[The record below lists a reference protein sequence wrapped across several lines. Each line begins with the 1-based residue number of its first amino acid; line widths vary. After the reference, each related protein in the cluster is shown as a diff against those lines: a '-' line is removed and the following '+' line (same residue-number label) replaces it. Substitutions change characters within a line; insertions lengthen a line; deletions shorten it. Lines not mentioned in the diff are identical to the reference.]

1 MRGTIIHGLCRGK
14 QSAWLSANRTVS
26 GEPATPATKS
36 QLVLRS
42 ETNITTALV
51 PLYHVAARQYIT
63 SRNARYITNFKENQ
77 MRKRNISIP
86 IRVTEKELSV
96 IDKKAARA
104 RLTRTEY
111 LITCALGKE
120 ITLIEDLK
128 PILADLR
135 RIGNNLNQLTRLA
148 NMGKIQG
155 VNLGECRAALEQTY
169 TAIHTLAKRRNDTW
183 QHS

>member
-1 MRGTIIHGLCRGK
+1 
-14 QSAWLSANRTVS
+14 
-26 GEPATPATKS
+26 
-36 QLVLRS
+36 
-42 ETNITTALV
+42 
-51 PLYHVAARQYIT
+51 
-63 SRNARYITNFKENQ
+63 

-96 IDKKAARA
+96 IDKKAAKA

-135 RIGNNLNQLTRLA
+135 RVGNNLNQLTRLA
-148 NMGKIQG
+148 NMGQIQG
-155 VNLGECRAALEQTY
+155 VNLDECRAALEQTY

>member
-1 MRGTIIHGLCRGK
+1 
-14 QSAWLSANRTVS
+14 
-26 GEPATPATKS
+26 
-36 QLVLRS
+36 
-42 ETNITTALV
+42 
-51 PLYHVAARQYIT
+51 
-63 SRNARYITNFKENQ
+63 
-77 MRKRNISIP
+77 MRKRNIAIP

-96 IDKKAARA
+96 IDRKAARA

-155 VNLGECRAALEQTY
+155 VNLSECRAALEQTY

>member
-1 MRGTIIHGLCRGK
+1 MSEHIIHSFAVASILFTALLWQAERVAFR
-14 QSAWLSANRTVS
+14 QSHKKS
-26 GEPATPATKS
+26 GEPEAPSIFT
-36 QLVLRS
+36 S
-42 ETNITTALV
+42 EKGKN
-51 PLYHVAARQYIT
+51 
-63 SRNARYITNFKENQ
+63 

-96 IDKKAARA
+96 IDKKASKA

-148 NMGKIQG
+148 NMNQIRA
-155 VNLGECRAALEQTY
+155 VNLDECAEMLERTY
-169 TAIHTLAKRRNDTW
+169 EAIHELAKRKNSTW

>member
-1 MRGTIIHGLCRGK
+1 MRERIIHGLCRGK
-14 QSAWLSANRTVS
+14 QSAWLSANRTKR
-26 GEPATPATKS
+26 GCTRTPYNKNS
-36 QLVLRS
+36 
-42 ETNITTALV
+42 
-51 PLYHVAARQYIT
+51 
-63 SRNARYITNFKENQ
+63 NFKENQ

-96 IDKKAARA
+96 IDKKATKA

>member
-1 MRGTIIHGLCRGK
+1 
-14 QSAWLSANRTVS
+14 
-26 GEPATPATKS
+26 
-36 QLVLRS
+36 
-42 ETNITTALV
+42 
-51 PLYHVAARQYIT
+51 
-63 SRNARYITNFKENQ
+63 

-96 IDKKAARA
+96 IDRKAARA

-135 RIGNNLNQLTRLA
+135 RVGNNLNQLTRLA

-155 VNLGECRAALEQTY
+155 VNLGECRAALEQAY
-169 TAIHTLAKRRNDTW
+169 IAIHTLAKRRNDTW

>member
-1 MRGTIIHGLCRGK
+1 MRERIIHGLCRGK

-26 GEPATPATKS
+26 GEPETPLTKF
-36 QLVLRS
+36 
-42 ETNITTALV
+42 ITT
-51 PLYHVAARQYIT
+51 RG
-63 SRNARYITNFKENQ
+63 NF

-96 IDKKAARA
+96 IDRKAARA

-111 LITCALGKE
+111 LITCALAKE
-120 ITLIEDLK
+120 ITFIEDLK

>member
-1 MRGTIIHGLCRGK
+1 MKDGIIHSFAVASRARGFPPIAQK
-14 QSAWLSANRTVS
+14 S
-26 GEPATPATKS
+26 GVPEPPSIFT
-36 QLVLRS
+36 S
-42 ETNITTALV
+42 EKGKT
-51 PLYHVAARQYIT
+51 
-63 SRNARYITNFKENQ
+63 

-86 IRVTEKELSV
+86 IRVTEKELNT
-96 IDKKAARA
+96 INKKAEKA
-104 RLTRTEY
+104 RLSRTDY

-155 VNLGECRAALEQTY
+155 VNLDECRSALEQTY
-169 TAIHTLAKRRNDTW
+169 VVIHSLSKCRNDSW

>member
-1 MRGTIIHGLCRGK
+1 
-14 QSAWLSANRTVS
+14 
-26 GEPATPATKS
+26 
-36 QLVLRS
+36 
-42 ETNITTALV
+42 
-51 PLYHVAARQYIT
+51 
-63 SRNARYITNFKENQ
+63 

-96 IDKKAARA
+96 IDRKAAKA

-155 VNLGECRAALEQTY
+155 VNLDECRAALEQTY
-169 TAIHTLAKRRNDTW
+169 TANHTLAKRRNDTW

>member
-1 MRGTIIHGLCRGK
+1 
-14 QSAWLSANRTVS
+14 
-26 GEPATPATKS
+26 
-36 QLVLRS
+36 
-42 ETNITTALV
+42 
-51 PLYHVAARQYIT
+51 
-63 SRNARYITNFKENQ
+63 

-96 IDKKAARA
+96 IDRKAAKA
-104 RLTRTEY
+104 RLSRTEY

-148 NMGKIQG
+148 NMGRIEA
-155 VNLGECRAALEQTY
+155 VSLDECKTTLTQVYAAICELT
-169 TAIHTLAKRRNDTW
+169 KRRNDGW

>member
-1 MRGTIIHGLCRGK
+1 
-14 QSAWLSANRTVS
+14 
-26 GEPATPATKS
+26 
-36 QLVLRS
+36 
-42 ETNITTALV
+42 
-51 PLYHVAARQYIT
+51 
-63 SRNARYITNFKENQ
+63 

-104 RLTRTEY
+104 HLSRNEY
-111 LITCALGKE
+111 LITCLGKE

-135 RIGNNLNQLTRLA
+135 RVGNNLNKLTRLA

>member
-1 MRGTIIHGLCRGK
+1 MRERIIHGLCRGK
-14 QSAWLSANRTVS
+14 QSAWLSANRTKS
-26 GEPATPATKS
+26 GCT
-36 QLVLRS
+36 
-42 ETNITTALV
+42 
-51 PLYHVAARQYIT
+51 
-63 SRNARYITNFKENQ
+63 RNPYNKNFKFKENQ

-96 IDKKAARA
+96 IDRKAARA

>member
-1 MRGTIIHGLCRGK
+1 MRERMIHGLCRGK
-14 QSAWLSANRTVS
+14 QSAWLSAKR
-26 GEPATPATKS
+26 TKS
-36 QLVLRS
+36 GC
-42 ETNITTALV
+42 T
-51 PLYHVAARQYIT
+51 
-63 SRNARYITNFKENQ
+63 RNPYNKIYNFKEKQ

-96 IDKKAARA
+96 IDRKAARA

-135 RIGNNLNQLTRLA
+135 RVGNNLNQLTRLA